1 MNTTGRYAFAGYVAD
16 VFQIASFRFSNPHS
30 LMKFFQIDALR
41 KRTGA
46 TQFIEAGTY
55 LGLTAERCSRTFQK
69 VYTIELDPQL
79 VRKASLRLKR
89 HKNIEL
95 IEGDASICLEQI
107 LQKPEVDDVVIF
119 WDGHACGAYAQSG
132 DTAPDPEIAT
142 EPVMSGLTRVF
153 SWSHKIKGIIVD
165 DFRLFGEQEG
175 FPTKAELIGLL
186 EKFGRSIFEVSVH
199 LDQVILARKQTAS
212 NSSQQ
217 LH

>member
-30 LMKFFQIDALR
+30 LMKFLQIDSLR

-55 LGLTAERCSRTFQK
+55 LGLTAERCSRTFHK

-79 VRKASLRLKR
+79 VRKASVRLKR

-107 LQKPEVDDVVIF
+107 LQKPDVDDVVIF
-119 WDGHACGAYAQSG
+119 WDGHACGAYAQS
-132 DTAPDPEIAT
+132 DINSPDEAVVT
-142 EPVMSGLTRVF
+142 EPVMTGLSRIF

-186 EKFGRSIFEVSVH
+186 EKFGRSMFEVTVH
-199 LDQVILARKQTAS
+199 LDQVILARKAS
-212 NSSQQ
+212 ANGSKAG

>member
-16 VFQIASFRFSNPHS
+16 VFQIASFTFSNPHS
-30 LMKFFQIDALR
+30 LMKFYQIDALR

-55 LGLTAERCSRTFQK
+55 LGLTAERCSRTFEK

-79 VRKASLRLKR
+79 VRKASARLKR
-89 HKNIEL
+89 HRNIEH
-95 IEGDASICLEQI
+95 IEGDASIWLEQL
-107 LQKPEVDDVVIF
+107 LQRPEVNDVVIF

-132 DTAPDPEIAT
+132 ENSPDDVIAT
-142 EPVMSGLTRVF
+142 EPVMAGLSRIF

-186 EKFGRSIFEVSVH
+186 EQFGRNVFEVSVH
-199 LDQVILARKQTAS
+199 LDQVILARKESA
-212 NSSQQ
+212 NKAPQ

>member
-1 MNTTGRYAFAGYVAD
+1 MNTTGRYALAGYVAD

-55 LGLTAERCSRTFQK
+55 LGLTAERCGRVFNK
-69 VYTIELDPQL
+69 VYTIELDPEL
-79 VRKASLRLKR
+79 VRKASIRLKR
-89 HKNIEL
+89 HRNIEL
-95 IEGDASICLEQI
+95 IEGDASIHLQQI
-107 LQKPEVDDVVIF
+107 LQRPEVEDVVIF

-132 DTAPDPEIAT
+132 DATPGADIAT
-142 EPVMSGLTRVF
+142 EPVMSGLGRVLA
-153 SWSHKIKGIIVD
+153 WSHKIKGIIVD

-186 EKFGRSIFEVSVH
+186 ETFGRGTFEVSVH
-199 LDQVILARKQTAS
+199 LDQVILARKQTA
-212 NSSQQ
+212 NGPHQIQ
-217 LH
+217 

>member
-30 LMKFFQIDALR
+30 LMKFFQIDSLR
-41 KRTGA
+41 KRTRA

-69 VYTIELDPQL
+69 VYTIELDHEL
-79 VRKASLRLKR
+79 VRKASPRLSR

-107 LQKPEVDDVVIF
+107 LERPDVNDVVIF

-132 DTAPDPEIAT
+132 VNSPDDVIAT
-142 EPVMSGLTRVF
+142 EPVMAGLSRIF

-186 EKFGRSIFEVSVH
+186 ENFGRNVFEVSVH
-199 LDQVILARKQTAS
+199 LDQVILARKESA
-212 NSSQQ
+212 NKAPQ